1 MRIFSCVSGT
11 SCDGISWAVV
21 DVSERKGRVI
31 FDLVSKGNSDYS
43 IELKRSLLEA
53 ANSGK
58 ADLSEL
64 CDMHWS
70 IGKHLVRIAR
80 KIPSGIDA
88 SVFSGHTIYHTEQV
102 GKTGMGTFQIGAVEP
117 LSVFLEVPVIRDM
130 RSTDV
135 AAGGMGAPLVPRAD
149 ELMFGRGSAVLN
161 MGGIANLTLL
171 GPRTTGFDTGPGN
184 MLIDEAS
191 RLLFGKEFDRNGS
204 IARSGKHDSRIL
216 SSLLK
221 DPFVNSR
228 PPKSCGRERYG
239 TAFLNRV
246 VSRASSFGIGNED
259 IMATLSEFT
268 VRSILRN
275 MKRYAPGFRKLI
287 CAGGGA
293 YNDYLMERMAE
304 LFDGKVFTS
313 DEFGV
318 PRDSRESIAFALLCY
333 LSLQL
338 KASNSDATGAK
349 KKLPLGSVTLCG
361 FGGKPAGIM
370 R

>member
-11 SCDGISWAVV
+11 SCDGISWALV
-21 DVSERKGRVI
+21 DVSEKKGKIV
-31 FDLVSKGNSDYS
+31 FDLSRKGNSDYA
-43 IELKRSLLEA
+43 IELKRSLLET
-53 ANSGK
+53 ANYGK
-58 ADLSEL
+58 TGLQEL

-80 KIPSGIDA
+80 RLPSGIDA
-88 SVFSGHTIYHTEQV
+88 AVFSGHTIYHTEQV
-102 GKTGMGTFQIGAVEP
+102 GKTGMGTLQIGAVEP
-117 LSVFLEVPVIRDM
+117 LSLFLEVPVLRDM

-161 MGGIANLTLL
+161 IGGIANLTLL
-171 GPRTTGFDTGPGN
+171 GSRTTGFDTGPGN

-204 IARSGKHDSRIL
+204 IARSGKQDSRIL

-239 TAFLNRV
+239 TAFLHRIV
-246 VSRASSFGIGNED
+246 KRASSLGIRNED
-259 IMATLSEFT
+259 IMATLTEFT

-275 MKRYAPGFRKLI
+275 MGRFAPSYRKLI

-293 YNDYLMERMAE
+293 YNNYLMERMAE
-304 LFDGKVFTS
+304 LFDGKVCIS
-313 DEFGV
+313 DDFGV

-349 KKLPLGSVTLCG
+349 KKLPLGSVTIHG
-361 FGGKPAGIM
+361 FAGEPASIM